1 MSIKTTKDMSVETL
15 SIEQIVIANT
25 ILETIADMNGYNDKY
40 PISGGGCKAFYTP
53 DEWLDR
59 GEDYGTHSKLIVCHD
74 GGDLLPYFSYDG
86 TDYGRNERMVE
97 ALEKLGYYAEQCTCW
112 YTAIYPID

>member
-1 MSIKTTKDMSVETL
+1 MSIKTTKDMTTEALNTG
-15 SIEQIVIANT
+15 QKRIANT

-59 GEDYGTHSKLIVCHD
+59 GEDYGIRSKLIVCHD

-86 TDYGRNERMVE
+86 TGYGRNERMVE

-112 YTAIYPID
+112 YTTIYPID